1 MRSIRLQLL
10 VGLLVAIMG
19 LALLEA
25 AWSYRDTYHETE
37 EIFDAHLAQYARIVH
52 NLLAN
57 DIPEPPALP
66 LVWPLPPEADEYGH
80 RYERKLNFQV
90 WRGESLLAY
99 SAAAPPDR
107 SYAPL
112 SPGYST
118 IRLGSDAW
126 RVFNLPDPD
135 HGLMIQV
142 AERGDVRGEMA
153 ELIARRTLGKSL
165 TLIPLTALLIV
176 WLVGRGLAPLSAL
189 DREIAGRSARRL
201 HPLSLGALPTELQP
215 IVATIN
221 NLMARLEQAL
231 AQERRFTS
239 DATHELRTPLGL
251 MRLQIEA
258 INRATTAAEREEAQ
272 TRLLRG
278 LDRLS
283 RTVTQMLQL
292 ARLEQAPGTL
302 PLSTLDLK
310 AAVVAQIAEL
320 APIAL
325 GKNQELGLDGRM
337 ALVPCKVRP
346 KHWRSCC
353 AICWTTPSATRP
365 KVGASMCRFKP
376 TARIGCWSSR
386 TMDPAFPRACAS
398 GSGNVFSAAGAG
410 RTGLGLGAV
419 HCASGAGSASRQS
432 IAGHGCRW
440 AGTAGRN
447 PAAPGLSA
455 GAGIDSGR

>member
-239 DATHELRTPLGL
+239 DAAHELRTPLGL

-325 GKNQELGLDGRM
+325 GKNQELGLDGPDGPCPLQGQAE
-337 ALVPCKVRP
+337 ALAVMLRNLLDNAIRYTPQSGRIDVSIQADGPYWLLVIEDNGPGIPEGLRQRVWERFFRP
-346 KHWRSCC
+346 
-353 AICWTTPSATRP
+353 PGLDEP
-365 KVGASMCRFKP
+365 
-376 TARIGCWSSR
+376 
-386 TMDPAFPRACAS
+386 
-398 GSGNVFSAAGAG
+398 GS
-410 RTGLGLGAV
+410 GLGLSIVRQVLDLHRGKASLATGAD
-419 HCASGAGSASRQS
+419 
-432 IAGHGCRW
+432 
-440 AGTAGRN
+440 GR
-447 PAAPGLSA
+447 GLRVEIRLPRA
-455 GAGIDSGR
+455 

>member
-10 VGLLVAIMG
+10 MGLLVAIMG

-57 DIPEPPALP
+57 QIPEPPALP
-66 LVWPLPPEADEYGH
+66 LVWPLPLETDEHGH

-99 SAAAPPDR
+99 SAAAPPDH

-118 IRLGSDAW
+118 IRLGSDSW

-135 HGLMIQV
+135 HGLLIQV

-153 ELIARRTLGKSL
+153 ELIARRTLSKSL
-165 TLIPLTALLIV
+165 TLIPLIALLVV
-176 WLVGRGLAPLSAL
+176 WLVGRGLAPLGAL

-201 HPLSLGALPTELQP
+201 HPLSLGALPMELQP

-221 NLMARLEQAL
+221 DLMARLEQAMT
-231 AQERRFTS
+231 QERRFTS
-239 DATHELRTPLGL
+239 DAAHELRTPLGL
-251 MRLQIEA
+251 MRLQVEA
-258 INRATTAAEREEAQ
+258 LNRAATAAEREEAQ
-272 TRLLRG
+272 ARLLRG
-278 LDRLS
+278 VDRLS

-292 ARLEQAPGTL
+292 ARLEQAPGAL

-320 APIAL
+320 TPIAL
-325 GKNQELGLDGRM
+325 EKNQELGLDGPDGPCPLQGQAE
-337 ALVPCKVRP
+337 ALAVMLRNLLDNAIRYTPQGGRIDVSIQADGPHWLLVIEDNGPGIPEGLRQRVWERFFRP
-346 KHWRSCC
+346 
-353 AICWTTPSATRP
+353 PGLDEP
-365 KVGASMCRFKP
+365 
-376 TARIGCWSSR
+376 
-386 TMDPAFPRACAS
+386 
-398 GSGNVFSAAGAG
+398 GS
-410 RTGLGLGAV
+410 GLGLSIVRQVLDLHRGKASLATGAD
-419 HCASGAGSASRQS
+419 
-432 IAGHGCRW
+432 
-440 AGTAGRN
+440 GR
-447 PAAPGLSA
+447 GLRVE
-455 GAGIDSGR
+455 IRLPRV

>member
-37 EIFDAHLAQYARIVH
+37 EIFDAHLAQYARIIH

-57 DIPEPPALP
+57 QIPEPPTLP
-66 LVWPLPPEADEYGH
+66 LVWPLPLEADEYGH
-80 RYERKLNFQV
+80 PYERKLNFQV
-90 WRGESLLAY
+90 WHGESLLAY

-153 ELIARRTLGKSL
+153 ELIARRTLSKSL
-165 TLIPLTALLIV
+165 TLIPLIALLIV
-176 WLVGRGLAPLSAL
+176 WLVGRGLAPLGAL
-189 DREIAGRSARRL
+189 DREIAGRNARRL
-201 HPLSLGALPTELQP
+201 HPLSLGVLPTELQP

-221 NLMARLEQAL
+221 DLMARLEQAL

-239 DATHELRTPLGL
+239 DAAHELRTPLGL
-251 MRLQIEA
+251 MRLQVEA
-258 INRATTAAEREEAQ
+258 LNRAATAAEREEAQ
-272 TRLLRG
+272 ARLLRG
-278 LDRLS
+278 VDRLS

-292 ARLEQAPGTL
+292 ARLEQAPGAL

-325 GKNQELGLDGRM
+325 EKNQELGLDGPDGPCLLQGQAE
-337 ALVPCKVRP
+337 ALAVMLRNLLDNAIRYTPQGGRIDVSIQDNGPHWLLVIEDNGPGIPEALRQRVWERFFRP
-346 KHWRSCC
+346 
-353 AICWTTPSATRP
+353 PGLDEP
-365 KVGASMCRFKP
+365 
-376 TARIGCWSSR
+376 
-386 TMDPAFPRACAS
+386 
-398 GSGNVFSAAGAG
+398 GS
-410 RTGLGLGAV
+410 GLGLSIV
-419 HCASGAGSASRQS
+419 RQVLDL
-432 IAGHGCRW
+432 HR
-440 AGTAGRN
+440 GTASLATGADGR
-447 PAAPGLSA
+447 GLRVEIRLPRA
-455 GAGIDSGR
+455 

>member
-10 VGLLVAIMG
+10 AGLMVAIMG

-37 EIFDAHLAQYARIVH
+37 EIFDAHLAQYARIIH

-57 DIPEPPALP
+57 DVPEPPALP
-66 LVWPLPPEADEYGH
+66 LVWPLPLEADEYGH
-80 RYERKLNFQV
+80 PYERKLNFQV

-107 SYAPL
+107 AYAPL

-118 IRLGSDAW
+118 IRLGSDSW
-126 RVFNLPDPD
+126 RVFNLSDPD

-153 ELIARRTLGKSL
+153 ELIARRTLSKSL
-165 TLIPLTALLIV
+165 TLIPLIALLIV
-176 WLVGRGLAPLSAL
+176 WLVGRGLAPLGAL

-221 NLMARLEQAL
+221 DLMARLEQAL

-239 DATHELRTPLGL
+239 DAAHELRTPLGL
-251 MRLQIEA
+251 MRLQFEA
-258 INRATTAAEREEAQ
+258 LNRASTVVEREEAQ

-278 LDRLS
+278 VDRLS

-292 ARLEQAPGTL
+292 ARLEQAPGAL
-302 PLSTLDLK
+302 PLSMLDLK

-325 GKNQELGLDGRM
+325 EKNQELGLDGPDGPCPLQGQAE
-337 ALVPCKVRP
+337 ALAVMLRNLLDN
-346 KHWRSCC
+346 
-353 AICWTTPSATRP
+353 AIRYTPQ
-365 KVGASMCRFKP
+365 GG
-376 TARIGCWSSR
+376 RIDVSIQADGPYWLLVIE
-386 TMDPAFPRACAS
+386 DN
-398 GSGNVFSAAGAG
+398 GSGIPDGLRQRVWERFFRPPGLDEPGS
-410 RTGLGLGAV
+410 GLGLSIVRQVLDLHRGKASLVTGAD
-419 HCASGAGSASRQS
+419 
-432 IAGHGCRW
+432 
-440 AGTAGRN
+440 GR
-447 PAAPGLSA
+447 GLRVEIRLPRA
-455 GAGIDSGR
+455 

>member
-1 MRSIRLQLL
+1 VRSIRLQLL

-37 EIFDAHLAQYARIVH
+37 EIFDAHLAQYARIIH
-52 NLLAN
+52 NLLVN
-57 DIPEPPALP
+57 QIPEPPTLP
-66 LVWPLPPEADEYGH
+66 LVWPLPLEADEHGH
-80 RYERKLNFQV
+80 PYERKLNFQV

-153 ELIARRTLGKSL
+153 ELIARRTLSKSL
-165 TLIPLTALLIV
+165 TLIPLIALLVV
-176 WLVGRGLAPLSAL
+176 WLVGRGLAPLGAL

-221 NLMARLEQAL
+221 DLMARLEQAL

-239 DATHELRTPLGL
+239 DAAHELRTPLGL
-251 MRLQIEA
+251 MRLQVEA
-258 INRATTAAEREEAQ
+258 LNRAATAAEREEAQ

-278 LDRLS
+278 VDRLS

-292 ARLEQAPGTL
+292 ARLEQAPGAS
-302 PLSTLDLK
+302 PLSMLDLK

-325 GKNQELGLDGRM
+325 EKNQELGLDGPDSPCLLQGQAE
-337 ALVPCKVRP
+337 ALAVMLRNLLDNAIRYTPQGGRIDVSIQADGPYWLLVIEDDGPGIPEGLRQRVWERFFRP
-346 KHWRSCC
+346 
-353 AICWTTPSATRP
+353 PGLDEP
-365 KVGASMCRFKP
+365 
-376 TARIGCWSSR
+376 
-386 TMDPAFPRACAS
+386 
-398 GSGNVFSAAGAG
+398 GS
-410 RTGLGLGAV
+410 GLGLSIVRQVLDLHRGKAALGTGAD
-419 HCASGAGSASRQS
+419 
-432 IAGHGCRW
+432 
-440 AGTAGRN
+440 GR
-447 PAAPGLSA
+447 GLRVEIRLPRA
-455 GAGIDSGR
+455 

>member
-1 MRSIRLQLL
+1 VRSIRLQLL

-37 EIFDAHLAQYARIVH
+37 EIFDAHLAQYARIIR
-52 NLLAN
+52 NLLVN

-66 LVWPLPPEADEYGH
+66 LVWPLPPELDKRGH

-99 SAAAPPDR
+99 SAAAPSDR

-135 HGLMIQV
+135 HGLTIQV

-189 DREIAGRSARRL
+189 DREIARRSARRL
-201 HPLSLGALPTELQP
+201 HPLSLKALPTELQP

-221 NLMARLEQAL
+221 ELMARLEQAL
-231 AQERRFTS
+231 VQERRFTS
-239 DATHELRTPLGL
+239 DAAHELRTPLGL
-251 MRLQIEA
+251 MRLQVEA
-258 INRATTAAEREEAQ
+258 LDRATTAAEREEAQ
-272 TRLLRG
+272 ARLLRG
-278 LDRLS
+278 VDRLS

-292 ARLEQAPGTL
+292 ARLEQVPGAL
-302 PLSTLDLK
+302 PLSRLDLK

-320 APIAL
+320 TPIAL
-325 GKNQELGLDGRM
+325 EKNQELGLDGPDGPCLLQGQAE
-337 ALVPCKVRP
+337 ALAVMLRNLLDNAIRYTPRGGRIDVSIQADGPHWLLVIEDNGPGIPEGLRQRVWDRFFRP
-346 KHWRSCC
+346 
-353 AICWTTPSATRP
+353 PGLDEP
-365 KVGASMCRFKP
+365 
-376 TARIGCWSSR
+376 
-386 TMDPAFPRACAS
+386 
-398 GSGNVFSAAGAG
+398 GS
-410 RTGLGLGAV
+410 GLGLSIVRQVLDLHRGKASLATGAD
-419 HCASGAGSASRQS
+419 
-432 IAGHGCRW
+432 
-440 AGTAGRN
+440 GR
-447 PAAPGLSA
+447 GLRVEIRLPRA
-455 GAGIDSGR
+455 

>member
-37 EIFDAHLAQYARIVH
+37 EIFDAHLAQYARIIH

-57 DIPEPPALP
+57 QIPEPPTLP
-66 LVWPLPPEADEYGH
+66 LVWPLPLEADEYGH
-80 RYERKLNFQV
+80 PYERKLNFQV
-90 WRGESLLAY
+90 WHGESLLAY

-153 ELIARRTLGKSL
+153 ELIARRTLSKSL
-165 TLIPLTALLIV
+165 TLIPLIALLIV
-176 WLVGRGLAPLSAL
+176 WLVGRGLAPLGAL
-189 DREIAGRSARRL
+189 DREIAGRNARRL
-201 HPLSLGALPTELQP
+201 HPLSLGVLPTELQP

-221 NLMARLEQAL
+221 DLMARLEQAL

-239 DATHELRTPLGL
+239 DAAHELRTPLGL
-251 MRLQIEA
+251 MRLQVEA
-258 INRATTAAEREEAQ
+258 LNRAATVAEREEAQ
-272 TRLLRG
+272 ARLLRG
-278 LDRLS
+278 VDRLS

-292 ARLEQAPGTL
+292 ARLEQAPGAL

-325 GKNQELGLDGRM
+325 EKNQEVGLDGPDGPCLLQGQAE
-337 ALVPCKVRP
+337 ALAVMLRNLLDNAIRYTPQGGRIDVSIQDNGPHWLLVIEDNGPGIPEALRQRVWERFFRP
-346 KHWRSCC
+346 
-353 AICWTTPSATRP
+353 PGLDEP
-365 KVGASMCRFKP
+365 
-376 TARIGCWSSR
+376 
-386 TMDPAFPRACAS
+386 
-398 GSGNVFSAAGAG
+398 GS
-410 RTGLGLGAV
+410 GLGLSIV
-419 HCASGAGSASRQS
+419 RQVLDL
-432 IAGHGCRW
+432 HR
-440 AGTAGRN
+440 GTASLATGADGR
-447 PAAPGLSA
+447 GLRVEIRLPRA
-455 GAGIDSGR
+455 

>member
-37 EIFDAHLAQYARIVH
+37 EIFDAHLAQYARIIH
-52 NLLAN
+52 NLLVN
-57 DIPEPPALP
+57 RIPGPLALP
-66 LVWPLPPEADEYGH
+66 LVWPLPPETDEYGH

-135 HGLMIQV
+135 HGLIIQV

-221 NLMARLEQAL
+221 DLMARLEQAL

-239 DATHELRTPLGL
+239 DAAHELRTPLGL
-251 MRLQIEA
+251 MRLQVEA

-278 LDRLS
+278 VDRLS

-292 ARLEQAPGTL
+292 ARLEQAPDTL

-325 GKNQELGLDGRM
+325 EKNQELGLDGPDGPCPLQGQAE
-337 ALVPCKVRP
+337 ALAVMLRNLLDNAIRYTPQSGRIDVSIQADGPDWLLVIEDNGPGIPEGLRQRVWERFFRP
-346 KHWRSCC
+346 
-353 AICWTTPSATRP
+353 PGLDEP
-365 KVGASMCRFKP
+365 
-376 TARIGCWSSR
+376 
-386 TMDPAFPRACAS
+386 
-398 GSGNVFSAAGAG
+398 GS
-410 RTGLGLGAV
+410 GLGLSIVCQVLDLHRGKASLATGAD
-419 HCASGAGSASRQS
+419 
-432 IAGHGCRW
+432 
-440 AGTAGRN
+440 GR
-447 PAAPGLSA
+447 GLRVEIRLPRA
-455 GAGIDSGR
+455 

>member
-1 MRSIRLQLL
+1 VRSIRLQLL

-37 EIFDAHLAQYARIVH
+37 EIFDAHLAQYARIIH
-52 NLLAN
+52 NLLVN
-57 DIPEPPALP
+57 QIPEPPTLP
-66 LVWPLPPEADEYGH
+66 LVWPLPPEVDKRGH

-99 SAAAPPDR
+99 SAAAPSDR

-135 HGLMIQV
+135 HGLTIQV

-189 DREIAGRSARRL
+189 DREIARRSARRL
-201 HPLSLGALPTELQP
+201 HPLSLGTLPTELQP

-221 NLMARLEQAL
+221 ELMARLEQAL
-231 AQERRFTS
+231 VQERRFTS
-239 DATHELRTPLGL
+239 DAAHELRTPLGL
-251 MRLQIEA
+251 MRLQVEA
-258 INRATTAAEREEAQ
+258 LNRAATVTEREEAQ
-272 TRLLRG
+272 ARLLRG
-278 LDRLS
+278 VDRLS

-292 ARLEQAPGTL
+292 ARLEQAPGAL
-302 PLSTLDLK
+302 PLSMLDLK
-310 AAVVAQIAEL
+310 ATVVAQIAEL

-325 GKNQELGLDGRM
+325 EKNQELGLDGPAGPCLLQGQAE
-337 ALVPCKVRP
+337 ALAVMLRNLLDNAIRYTPRGGRIDVSIQADGPHWLLVIEDNGPGIPEGLRQRVWERFFRP
-346 KHWRSCC
+346 
-353 AICWTTPSATRP
+353 PGLDEP
-365 KVGASMCRFKP
+365 
-376 TARIGCWSSR
+376 
-386 TMDPAFPRACAS
+386 
-398 GSGNVFSAAGAG
+398 GS
-410 RTGLGLGAV
+410 GLGLSIVRQVLDLHRGKASLATGAD
-419 HCASGAGSASRQS
+419 
-432 IAGHGCRW
+432 
-440 AGTAGRN
+440 GR
-447 PAAPGLSA
+447 GLRVEIQLPRA
-455 GAGIDSGR
+455 

>member
-37 EIFDAHLAQYARIVH
+37 EIFDAHLAQYARIIH

-57 DIPEPPALP
+57 QIPEPPALP
-66 LVWPLPPEADEYGH
+66 LVWPLPFEADEYGH
-80 RYERKLNFQV
+80 PYERKLNFQV
-90 WRGESLLAY
+90 WHGESLLAY

-118 IRLGSDAW
+118 IRLGSDSW

-153 ELIARRTLGKSL
+153 ELIARRTLSKSL

-176 WLVGRGLAPLSAL
+176 WLVGRGLAPLGAL

-221 NLMARLEQAL
+221 DLMARLEQAL

-239 DATHELRTPLGL
+239 DAAHELRTPLGL
-251 MRLQIEA
+251 VRLQVEA
-258 INRATTAAEREEAQ
+258 LNRAATAAEREEAQ

-278 LDRLS
+278 VDRLS

-292 ARLEQAPGTL
+292 ARLEQAPGAL
-302 PLSTLDLK
+302 PLSTFDLK

-320 APIAL
+320 TPIAL
-325 GKNQELGLDGRM
+325 EKNQELGLDGPDGPCPLQGQAE
-337 ALVPCKVRP
+337 ALAVMLRNLLDNAIRYTPQGGRIDVSIQADGPHWLLVIEDNGPGIPEGLRQRVWERFFRP
-346 KHWRSCC
+346 
-353 AICWTTPSATRP
+353 PGLDEP
-365 KVGASMCRFKP
+365 
-376 TARIGCWSSR
+376 
-386 TMDPAFPRACAS
+386 
-398 GSGNVFSAAGAG
+398 GS
-410 RTGLGLGAV
+410 GLGLSIVRQVLDLHRGK
-419 HCASGAGSASRQS
+419 ASLATGGD
-432 IAGHGCRW
+432 
-440 AGTAGRN
+440 GR
-447 PAAPGLSA
+447 GLRVEIRLPRA
-455 GAGIDSGR
+455 